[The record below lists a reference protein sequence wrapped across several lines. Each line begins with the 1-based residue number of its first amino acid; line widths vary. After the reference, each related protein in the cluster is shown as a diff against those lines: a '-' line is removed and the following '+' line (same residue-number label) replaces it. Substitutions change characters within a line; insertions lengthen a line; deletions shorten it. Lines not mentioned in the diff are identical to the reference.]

1 MSRRDAFDLSK
12 EIDSYKENKDLENKL
27 KKSNT
32 EAGNKIKAY
41 FNEKGITNASS
52 EKYTATVTT
61 TTKSTLNEDLAI
73 EIIKE
78 NLGGALLKSVIKQK
92 EYIDEDALEKLVY
105 NGDFDIT
112 KLEKAKID
120 TTTQTLRITK
130 KKEWYNIWMVI
141 EKIA

>member
-1 MSRRDAFDLSK
+1 MSRRDVFDLSK
-12 EIDSYKENKDLENKL
+12 AIDLYKENKDLENKL

-32 EAGNKIKAY
+32 EAGNLIKQY
-41 FNEKGITNASS
+41 FNEKGITSASS

-61 TTKSTLNEDLAI
+61 TTKSTLNEELAI

-78 NLGGALLKSVIKQK
+78 NLGGALLRSVIKKK

-120 TTTQTLRITK
+120 TTTQTLRIAK
-130 KKEWYNIWMVI
+130 KKED
-141 EKIA
+141 K

>member
-1 MSRRDAFDLSK
+1 MSRRDVFDLSK
-12 EIDSYKENKDLENKL
+12 AIDLYKENKDLENKL

-32 EAGNKIKAY
+32 EAGNLIKQY
-41 FNEKGITNASS
+41 FNEKGITSASS

-61 TTKSTLNEDLAI
+61 TTKSTLNEELAI
-73 EIIKE
+73 EVIKE
-78 NLGGALLKSVIKQK
+78 NLGGALLRSVIKKK

-120 TTTQTLRITK
+120 TTTQTLRIAK
-130 KKEWYNIWMVI
+130 KKED
-141 EKIA
+141 K